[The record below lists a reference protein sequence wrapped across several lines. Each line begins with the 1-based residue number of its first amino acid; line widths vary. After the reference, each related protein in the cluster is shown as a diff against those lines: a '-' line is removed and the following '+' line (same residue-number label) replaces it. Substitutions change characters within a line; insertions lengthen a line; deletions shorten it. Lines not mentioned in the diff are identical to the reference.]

1 MKTTFGY
8 IIKFCAKAALFLC
21 DHGKQSKIAYDGT
34 LKILKQTSAPPI
46 ILNHTIY
53 GVVQLVSLARYQ
65 QNQNF
70 LSATDFKIVK
80 LLLLLFHTSTII
92 KLEKLEG
99 RKLILLQIFIF
110 CYCCS
115 SSVFPIAAATDEMKT
130 RVVDEWILHGKT
142 NQLASFHYRLCAS
155 KSKKKDWGADECRG
169 LKSSWIISL
178 TTLMWPTG

>member
-1 MKTTFGY
+1 MQLKLVKTTFGY

-80 LLLLLFHTSTII
+80 LLLLLISHLNNNQI
-92 KLEKLEG
+92 
-99 RKLILLQIFIF
+99 RK
-110 CYCCS
+110 
-115 SSVFPIAAATDEMKT
+115 A
-130 RVVDEWILHGKT
+130 
-142 NQLASFHYRLCAS
+142 
-155 KSKKKDWGADECRG
+155 RG
-169 LKSSWIISL
+169 
-178 TTLMWPTG
+178 

>member
-1 MKTTFGY
+1 MWPWET
-8 IIKFCAKAALFLC
+8 IKDSIWWDSKDSKANQCTSNHLEPHNLWSSTIGKYCA
-21 DHGKQSKIAYDGT
+21 
-34 LKILKQTSAPPI
+34 
-46 ILNHTIY
+46 
-53 GVVQLVSLARYQ
+53 ARYQ